1 MALSVGRSSVKHQ
14 SDVIVIGAGGSGLA
28 AAVAAAENGAKVIV
42 LEKHSKVGGA
52 TVFAEGM
59 VAAESPLQKRAN
71 INVTTDDLFKNHMYY
86 SHWTLNARL
95 VRVLIDKSGDTIQW
109 LENKGLAFE
118 IGPTGEKMR
127 VRFAE
132 PPAFL
137 GTMLKPEGW
146 GSGIIKVLK
155 KSCLDLNIPIFYNAR
170 ARKLLIDKSGSVVGV
185 ALNSKQPD
193 IVFNA
198 KSIIIAT
205 GGYGGNIRLMQKYC
219 PQYDTRNFNRLMLN
233 HSHAGDRVRWVK
245 NIHSGDGLLMAFE
258 AGAASE
264 GLGTLLL
271 NGPNFV
277 AFNHAWPLA
286 LRASTLWVNTNG
298 ERFMQEGI
306 NPFVSENGV
315 LRQPDQTIFSFFD
328 ESYKQENIKIG
339 YGLKGLYNHDAGKID
354 ADLQDALANDTV
366 KISHSWNEIAK
377 WIGTGPEVLKATVAE
392 YNSFCDKGHDDLF
405 AKPGQFLRPLRNPPY
420 YACKC
425 HPGFLVTIGGIKT
438 NHRMEVLDKQDRP
451 IKGLFAAGIS
461 IGGWSAPTYNISLAG
476 AGGGMSVYSGRI
488 AGETAAH
495 YAKK

>member
-1 MALSVGRSSVKHQ
+1 MVLSVSKANIKHKA
-14 SDVIVIGAGGSGLA
+14 DVIVIGAGGSGLA

-42 LEKHSKVGGA
+42 LEKQSKAGGA

-59 VAAESPLQKRAN
+59 VAAESPHQTQAN
-71 INVTTDDLFKNHMYY
+71 INVTTDDLFKNQMYY

-95 VRVLIDKSGDTIQW
+95 VRALIDKSGDTIQW
-109 LENKGLAFE
+109 LENKGLIFE
-118 IGPTGEKMR
+118 IRPTGEKMR

-132 PPAFL
+132 PPAFP
-137 GTMLKPEGW
+137 GTMLTPEGW

-155 KSCLDLNIPIFYNAR
+155 KSCLDLKIPIFYNAR
-170 ARKLLIDKSGSVVGV
+170 ARKLMIDKSGSVVGV
-185 ALNSKQPD
+185 TVNTKQTD
-193 IVFNA
+193 IVLNA

-205 GGYGGNIRLMQKYC
+205 GGYGGNISLMKKYC
-219 PQYDTRNFNRLMLN
+219 PQYDTRNFNRLMVN
-233 HSHAGDRVRWVK
+233 HSHAGDRFRWVK
-245 NIHSGDGLLMAFE
+245 KIHTGDGLLMALE
-258 AGAASE
+258 AGAATD

-277 AFNHAWPLA
+277 AFNNAWPLA
-286 LRASTLWVNTNG
+286 LRGSTLWVNRDG

-328 ESYKQENIKIG
+328 ESYKQENIKTG
-339 YGLKGLYNHDAGKID
+339 YGLKGLYNHDASKID

-366 KISHSWNEIAK
+366 KISDSWNEIAK
-377 WIGTGPEVLKATVAE
+377 WIGADPKVLKATVDE

-405 AKPGQFLRPLRNPPY
+405 AKASQFLRPLRNPPY

-451 IKGLFAAGIS
+451 INGLFAAGIS
-461 IGGWSAPTYNISLAG
+461 IGGWSGPTYNISLAG

-488 AGETAAH
+488 AGETATN